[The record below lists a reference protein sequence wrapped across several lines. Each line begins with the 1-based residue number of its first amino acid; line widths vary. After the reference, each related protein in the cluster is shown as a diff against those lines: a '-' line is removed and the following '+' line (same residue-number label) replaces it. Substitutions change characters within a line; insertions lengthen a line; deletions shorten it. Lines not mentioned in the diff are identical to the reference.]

1 MVGTGTRGAARARW
15 SEPESRILKPP
26 LQMCQASARHDVL
39 SGAPPVGHNCGSD
52 GTPNCLCT
60 DEYTFHLRS
69 REDRKRR
76 GLRLV
81 GTSAKERRSE
91 DHYRHAHALPRLG
104 PTKNLPGVASPSQTS
119 FWPNFILVCADE
131 VIESKFAHELAA
143 VAHGRYW
150 HTPTVLIWRK
160 FFRPQSEWSR
170 SRPVAAQCVDFVGV
184 QRRGP
189 GIKENLAGGCCQ
201 RRGWRTTQ
209 TRLKRTSPSLGIRRE
224 RILQSRLLSWCRHLK
239 TTRTQLPTC
248 FPISISWSCGA
259 RSVRLLRGRMAQTCR
274 QSSYQ

>member
-1 MVGTGTRGAARARW
+1 MMCYPAHRQSVTIVVLMVLPIAFALTSTP
-15 SEPESRILKPP
+15 SI
-26 LQMCQASARHDVL
+26 
-39 SGAPPVGHNCGSD
+39 SGAEKTESGEACAWLVPAQKNDAPK
-52 GTPNCLCT
+52 TIT
-60 DEYTFHLRS
+60 DMRMRY
-69 REDRKRR
+69 
-76 GLRLV
+76 LV
-81 GTSAKERRSE
+81 WDPQRTYLAW
-91 DHYRHAHALPRLG
+91 HRHPKLHSG
-104 PTKNLPGVASPSQTS
+104 QTS